1 MRPPRHA
8 WRRHG
13 GPPLH
18 IRLLALAGLCVFML
32 WGVFILLWRMG
43 PSAED
48 KHEIERTVQNYVG
61 YLAQDLG
68 AQPTLAKAQAL
79 AEASGWQ
86 FRWEG
91 RDQNA
96 WSTDVELPG
105 IDELKANCKP
115 LKDWGWHH
123 GRFFSLR
130 ETPTGRLAL
139 AFRPW
144 KPPRVAGLR
153 LLFFMAC
160 ALCILSFVTLA
171 ARRLLRPLR
180 DLDAA
185 LASLAEGDLSA
196 RLPEPWRQDELGRL
210 TRRFNQTAA
219 EVGRMFESRRQLLL
233 DVSHELRTPLTRLN
247 LGLELLPDAA
257 SRASLKEDVAEMEA
271 MISELLEG
279 ARLEE
284 AARWKAHN
292 VDLGSVAE
300 EAVAD
305 LQGRQPGV
313 DWQAPPQPM
322 TVLGDARGLQILLR
336 NLLDNAL
343 KYSAQQAQA
352 VELKLEADG
361 AQALL
366 SVRDHGPGI
375 AENALAHVFEPF
387 FRADAARTRGAGG
400 FGLGLH
406 LAQRIAVAHG
416 GELKVENAPG
426 GGARFSVRL
435 PLAKG
440 GFSAEP

>member
-1 MRPPRHA
+1 MK
-8 WRRHG
+8 RRHG

-18 IRLLALAGLCVFML
+18 IRLLALAGLCAFLL
-32 WGVFILLWRMG
+32 WGLFILLWRMG

-48 KHEIERTVQNYVG
+48 KLEIERTVQHYVG

-68 AQPTLAKAQAL
+68 PRPTLAKARAL
-79 AEASGWQ
+79 SEASGWQ

-91 RDQNA
+91 IDHSA
-96 WSTDVELPG
+96 WSTDAALPSL
-105 IDELKANCKP
+105 EVLTQSCKP
-115 LKDWGWHH
+115 NKQWGWQH

-130 ETPTGRLAL
+130 QMPTGRLAL
-139 AFRPW
+139 AFHPW

-153 LLFFMAC
+153 LAFFLAC
-160 ALCILSFVTLA
+160 ALCILAFVTLA

-196 RLPEPWRQDELGRL
+196 RLPETWRHDELGRL

-257 SRASLKEDVAEMEA
+257 ARASLKEDVAEMEA
-271 MISELLEG
+271 MVAEILEG

-284 AARWKAHN
+284 AARWKPQS
-292 VDLGSVAE
+292 VDLARLSSEVVEG
-300 EAVAD
+300 
-305 LQGRQPGV
+305 LQGRQPGIR
-313 DWQAPPQPM
+313 WQAPAQAL
-322 TVLGDARGLQILLR
+322 TVLGDERGLQILLR

-343 KYSAQQAQA
+343 KYSGQQAQA
-352 VELKLEADG
+352 VELSLEAVG
-361 AQALL
+361 ASAVL

-375 AENALAHVFEPF
+375 AENALPHVFEPF
-387 FRADAARTRGAGG
+387 YRADAARTRGAGG

-406 LAQRIAVAHG
+406 LAQRIASAHG
-416 GELKVENAPG
+416 GELKVENMAN
-426 GGARFSVRL
+426 GGARFSLRL
-435 PLAKG
+435 PLFNEA
-440 GFSAEP
+440 FSAGAQKSI